1 MDSSSFMAIRSLF
14 FKYLLSLLVIARF
27 VEQEWDGQFYAQ
39 WGGRAVGGPTVYG
52 CLRYRHTPNDKSL
65 RARFPDV
72 THP

>member
-39 WGGRAVGGPTVYG
+39 WGGRAVGGMWGRGRLFPGSVNLSMW
-52 CLRYRHTPNDKSL
+52 CL
-65 RARFPDV
+65 V
-72 THP
+72 CQCE